1 MHNQKKVLT
10 DYRSMLSLTS
20 LTAVEFF
27 VLLAVFD
34 ELWQRYHAQ
43 YDLKGERRQIKKY
56 QEHNSM
62 SLQGSLD
69 KLFFVLVYLKQ
80 NPLQHYHGFSFG
92 MSQGKVSQWLK
103 VLLPILEQSLH
114 QLQML
119 PCREPSHFYLS
130 LRLLSGQ
137 VLFMDVTERAIPRS
151 IDAERQRH
159 EYSGKKGCHTLK
171 NLLVSQQQNQILYLS
186 ATVAGSMHDKALA
199 DEMELEFLPQQCL
212 LLDLGFKGY
221 EPEGAQTLL
230 PIKKPPHR
238 ELSEVDKCYNQLLAS
253 VRVKVEHVMAGVK
266 RIRIVKDKIRL
277 HGELT
282 RDKVMLI
289 ACGLHNLR
297 SAHRN
302 LS

>member
-20 LTAVEFF
+20 LTATEFF
-27 VLLAVFD
+27 ELLAVFD
-34 ELWQRYHAQ
+34 ELWQRYHGQ
-43 YDLKGERRQIKKY
+43 YDLQGERRRIKKY
-56 QEHNSM
+56 REHLSM

-92 MSQGKVSQWLK
+92 MSQGKVSQWLR
-103 VLLPILEQSLH
+103 VLLPLLEQSLH
-114 QLQML
+114 RLQML
-119 PCREPSHFYLS
+119 PCREPSQLYLS

-137 VLFMDVTERAIPRS
+137 VLFMDATERAVPRS
-151 IDAERQRH
+151 IDSERQRH
-159 EYSGKKGCHTLK
+159 EYSGKKGCHTVK
-171 NLLVSQQQNQILYLS
+171 NLLVSEQQNQILYLS
-186 ATVAGSMHDKALA
+186 ATVVGSMHDKSLA
-199 DEMELEFLPQQCL
+199 DEMELKFLPEQCL
-212 LLDLGFKGY
+212 LLDLGFIGY
-221 EPEGAQTLL
+221 EPEGAQTVL
-230 PIKKPPHR
+230 PIKKPHHR
-238 ELSEVDKCYNQLLAS
+238 ELNQVDKGYNRLLAS
-253 VRVKVEHVMAGVK
+253 VRVQVEHVMAGVK

-277 HGELT
+277 HSEII

-297 SAHRN
+297 MAHRN